1 MKRLLR
7 LILIILLSF
16 ITNCYADSIILD
28 DKIPNNTE
36 LITEIDITSLDN
48 INNLKYYEN
57 VKKINIRNVIIDDI
71 SFLNNLNNLNSVVIF
86 YSRINLSKLN
96 NSHITDMSFINSYIV
111 DDNFTP
117 LVNTSI
123 KKLDLEGSYVTSIYT
138 LKNIV
143 SLEELY
149 LNSISNLR
157 SLEPIT
163 NLPKLKKLDF
173 GGSEELVN
181 ETVLNYIRVKNI
193 VGSNYDVTQYMFLN
207 RDLDVKLDEII
218 QKLKLDNLSDLE
230 KIKKITTYVID
241 NIKYDDDCGVNSK
254 CEYNEMTFNILEKS
268 LSGKGICYNYA
279 HLENKLLNRAGIK
292 SYLVSG
298 FNKTGLGHEWVNVYL
313 DKKWYA
319 IDPTWI
325 DTYVGEAK
333 KFKNTGKSKFYM
345 VDLDDKNW
353 NNLHKAD
360 VLPSKIVEPEK
371 EIIDEVIID
380 SNITKAQDN
389 YYTIFI
395 IFIIIVCLFILIV
408 IYKRVDKLSKKRRRR
423 NARK

>member
-1 MKRLLR
+1 MKKLTR
-7 LILIILLSF
+7 LILIIVLSF
-16 ITNCYADSIILD
+16 ITNCYADSIVLD
-28 DKIPNNTE
+28 NKISDNSE
-36 LITEIDITSLDN
+36 FITEVDITSVDN
-48 INNLKYYEN
+48 IDNLKYYKN
-57 VKKINIRNVIIDDI
+57 VKKINIRNVVIDDI
-71 SFLNNLNNLNSVVIF
+71 SFLNDLNNLDSIVVF
-86 YSRINLSKLN
+86 YSKINLSKLN
-96 NSHITDMSFINSYIV
+96 NIHIKEMTFINSYIV
-111 DDNFTP
+111 NDNFTP
-117 LVNTSI
+117 LINTSI
-123 KKLDLEGSYVTSIYT
+123 KRLDLEGSYVTSIYT

-181 ETVLNYIRVKNI
+181 KKVLDYIREKNI
-193 VGSNYDVTQYMFLN
+193 VGTNYDVTQYMFLN
-207 RDLDVKLDEII
+207 RGLDTKLNEII
-218 QKLKLDNLSDLE
+218 KSLKLDNLTDLE

-241 NIKYDDDCGVNSK
+241 NIKYDDDCGIKSN
-254 CEYNEMTFNILEKS
+254 CEYNELTFNILEKS

-279 HLENKLLNRAGIK
+279 HLENKLLNMVGIK

-333 KFKNTGKSKFYM
+333 KFKTTGKSKFYM
-345 VDLDDKNW
+345 VDLEDKTW
-353 NNLHKAD
+353 NSLHKAD

-395 IFIIIVCLFILIV
+395 ISIIIVCLFILIV

-423 NARK
+423 NVRK

>member
-1 MKRLLR
+1 MKKLTR
-7 LILIILLSF
+7 LILIIVLSF
-16 ITNCYADSIILD
+16 ITNCYADSIVLD
-28 DKIPNNTE
+28 NKISDNSE
-36 LITEIDITSLDN
+36 FITEVDITSVDN
-48 INNLKYYEN
+48 IDNLKYYKN
-57 VKKINIRNVIIDDI
+57 VKKINIRNVVIDDI
-71 SFLNNLNNLNSVVIF
+71 SFLNDLNNLDSIVVF
-86 YSRINLSKLN
+86 YSKVNLSKLN
-96 NSHITDMSFINSYIV
+96 NIHIKEMTFINSYIV
-111 DDNFTP
+111 NDNFTP
-117 LVNTSI
+117 LINTSI
-123 KKLDLEGSYVTSIYT
+123 KRLDLEGSYVTSIYT

-181 ETVLNYIRVKNI
+181 KKVLDYIREKNI
-193 VGSNYDVTQYMFLN
+193 VGTNYDVTQYMFLN
-207 RDLDVKLDEII
+207 RELDTKLNEII
-218 QKLKLDNLSDLE
+218 KSLKLDNLTDLE

-241 NIKYDDDCGVNSK
+241 NIKYDDDCGIKSN
-254 CEYNEMTFNILEKS
+254 CEYNELTFNILEKS

-279 HLENKLLNRAGIK
+279 HLENKLLNMVGIK

-325 DTYVGEAK
+325 DTYVGEDK
-333 KFKNTGKSKFYM
+333 KFKTTGKSKFYM
-345 VDLDDKNW
+345 VDLEDKTW
-353 NNLHKAD
+353 NSLHKAD

-395 IFIIIVCLFILIV
+395 ISIIIVCLFILIV

-423 NARK
+423 NVRK